1 MMHIVHSIQ
10 QRFASHSGK
19 LIALLALASA
29 TGVAIG
35 IAWLSAR

>member
-10 QRFASHSGK
+10 RRFPSHSNK
-19 LIALLALASA
+19 IIALLALASA

-35 IAWLSAR
+35 IAVLFAR